1 MDGGNVLSLAE
12 SALACSWRQK
22 KPKVCWLPDHPSYVA
37 TLPDNL
43 LSRVELQDFEED
55 LRNGGGEL
63 DWRSDGRSPPK
74 FQAAYSSSALAVN
87 TFSPFRRRMTDLT
100 ICNLNGFESLRFE
113 ARLPNGAGM
122 PNLDVLC
129 QGSTAVAI
137 ESKCVEYLRTG
148 ETAEARRHDPDVPF
162 KPAYKDVEHLLDKQF
177 GDLYKLINAN
187 FGAFAPVGVAQLVKH
202 YLGIK
207 NTIGDRPAILVYLFW
222 EPSDRDKYPVFAHH
236 RQQVDRLCGLLLGTS
251 VKFIAKSYQQLWQE
265 MARAPAPWV
274 AEHVAELRRRYDV
287 PLKPAA

>member
-100 ICNLNGFESLRFE
+100 ICNLNGFKSLRFE

-148 ETAEARRHDPDVPF
+148 ETAEARRHNPDVPF

-207 NTIGDRPAILVYLFW
+207 NTIGDRPAILVYLFGN
-222 EPSDRDKYPVFAHH
+222 RAT
-236 RQQVDRLCGLLLGTS
+236 GTS
-251 VKFIAKSYQQLWQE
+251 TRCLRTIANKLIGSAACCSGRRSSSSPRAISSYG
-265 MARAPAPWV
+265 
-274 AEHVAELRRRYDV
+274 RRWRGH
-287 PLKPAA
+287 PRHGSPSTSLSCGGAMTSR